1 MREKLEIKILALVAS
16 LLLIGVITAGFMVFN
31 IEIGL
36 IISNL
41 ILIMVKTPAEIWKDR
56 IIQYRKKCQSIL
68 QLSDSIRYAGI
79 VNAYGR
85 TLTGI
90 VRPNVKP
97 LLKSE
102 KVKNEFFIISTLM
115 TLRKDTVSAIGK
127 LDYVLLQH
135 QKVSIVIFQKD
146 DMTYYTSIDRTE
158 KKMDKIIESIK
169 KII

>member
-1 MREKLEIKILALVAS
+1 
-16 LLLIGVITAGFMVFN
+16 
-31 IEIGL
+31 
-36 IISNL
+36 
-41 ILIMVKTPAEIWKDR
+41 MVKTPAEIWKDK

-68 QLSDSIRYAGI
+68 QLSDSIRYAGVI
-79 VNAYGR
+79 NAYGR

-102 KVKNEFFIISTLM
+102 QVKNEFFIISTLM
-115 TLRKDTVSAIGK
+115 TLRKDTVNAIGK

-146 DMTYYTSIDRTE
+146 DMTYYASIDRTE
-158 KKMDKIIESIK
+158 KNTDKIIDSIK

>member
-1 MREKLEIKILALVAS
+1 
-16 LLLIGVITAGFMVFN
+16 
-31 IEIGL
+31 
-36 IISNL
+36 
-41 ILIMVKTPAEIWKDR
+41 MVKTPAEIWKDK
-56 IIQYRKKCQSIL
+56 IIQYKKKCQSIL
-68 QLSDSIRYAGI
+68 QLSDSIRYAGV

-102 KVKNEFFIISTLM
+102 QVKNEFFIISTLM

-146 DMTYYTSIDRTE
+146 DMTYYTSIDRAE
-158 KKMDKIIESIK
+158 KNTDKIIESIK